1 MYDACHEARVAGSS
15 IANLNGCLLNESG
28 NTIDKSA
35 LVRAARQLLSSVTR
49 VLLLADR
56 VLVKH
61 ILRAEDKVCSLFFPH
76 FRLVFFCFQL
86 FLWTFLL
93 HCFMFQRLSLVRSSC
108 KRTSNS
114 III

>member
-61 ILRAEDKVCSLFFPH
+61 ILRAEDKVCSLFFPSLSTS
-76 FRLVFFCFQL
+76 F
-86 FLWTFLL
+86 FLL
-93 HCFMFQRLSLVRSSC
+93 PAFFVDLFVTLFYVSTLKSST
-108 KRTSNS
+108 K
-114 III
+114 